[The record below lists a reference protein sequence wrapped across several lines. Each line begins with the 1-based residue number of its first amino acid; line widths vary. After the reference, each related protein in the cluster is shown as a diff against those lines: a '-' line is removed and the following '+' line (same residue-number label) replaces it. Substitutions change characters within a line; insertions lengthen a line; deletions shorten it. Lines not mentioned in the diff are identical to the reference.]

1 MKAKGS
7 TISSST
13 TPDSSTTMLNS
24 RPRSLWK
31 VMSPKPR
38 VLMTVSA
45 QYTPV
50 IHECSWPS
58 TWSMITWKP
67 MAKSTTVTT
76 NRSE

>member
-1 MKAKGS
+1 
-7 TISSST
+7 
-13 TPDSSTTMLNS
+13 
-24 RPRSLWK
+24 
-31 VMSPKPR
+31 MSPKPR
-38 VLMTVSA
+38 VVMTVSA

-50 IHECSWPS
+50 IQECSWPS